1 MFWGA
6 VDAVVNAADVW
17 DKALDVWNK
26 ALVGSTGEAV
36 KTFDNF

>member
-1 MFWGA
+1 MQLSMQLTFGIHTA
-6 VDAVVNAADVW
+6 RPVVVSR
-17 DKALDVWNK
+17 NK